1 MMVSSST
8 SLQCHH
14 VMVSLSDAWM
24 LAMSLCLDS
33 STFNTTIKIKIVSL
47 PDGSA
52 GSVKEGLKE
61 KVAGVARQQ
70 KTRVPAHNRC
80 SLSEN
85 FVVFEPDLTL
95 LVTFLPVNV
104 SAPRLVKKL
113 ISKNVWVSFEPSN
126 VGFDE
131 GLDWI
136 TNKICKD
143 RYILEVNICSC
154 ANNLYETFL
163 LSPSTRWQTLA
174 CG

>member
-1 MMVSSST
+1 MKAATVD
-8 SLQCHH
+8 LFR
-14 VMVSLSDAWM
+14 
-24 LAMSLCLDS
+24 
-33 STFNTTIKIKIVSL
+33 FNITIKIKIVSL

-113 ISKNVWVSFEPSN
+113 IPENVWVSFEPSN

-136 TNKICKD
+136 TNKIC
-143 RYILEVNICSC
+143 
-154 ANNLYETFL
+154 
-163 LSPSTRWQTLA
+163 
-174 CG
+174 